1 MQSSDNTADILTKPL
16 GCMDFLHLHYGLGL
30 CGAKVQEEFL
40 SRCCV
45 FSFFFFFSKITFLPL
60 LYIYHLLL
68 SQLEEECWSS
78 DHNTLSLGHVTET

>member
-45 FSFFFFFSKITFLPL
+45 FSFFFFFQNYFLAFTL
-60 LYIYHLLL
+60 H
-68 SQLEEECWSS
+68 
-78 DHNTLSLGHVTET
+78 LSLTT